1 MQGPPPQASVRSAR
15 ELLGVG
21 ADADAAQLASAYR
34 RQARRLHPDISL
46 EPDATEQFWALQA
59 AYRLVLDAARHDA
72 PPPVGPTAAAP
83 TPTRTPTPTPKT
95 TGHRD
100 PMVVLGAPLGGGVP
114 ATTSRG
120 GATWVSGWFVAGPVQ
135 VQPPRR
141 TERGAAGTPPGR
153 LPGDLPGDMPDD
165 LR

>member
-1 MQGPPPQASVRSAR
+1 MQGPPQGSLRSAR

-59 AYRLVLDAARHDA
+59 AYRLALDAARHDA
-72 PPPVGPTAAAP
+72 PPPAGPTAAAP
-83 TPTRTPTPTPKT
+83 TPTPIQTPKP
-95 TGHRD
+95 TGHRE
-100 PMVVLGAPLGGGVP
+100 PMVLLGAPLGGGVP

-135 VQPPRR
+135 VQPPHRP
-141 TERGAAGTPPGR
+141 ELGAAGTPPGDLLGE
-153 LPGDLPGDMPDD
+153 LP
-165 LR
+165 